1 MQATYPLRIR
11 DGRAQ
16 RYRAAMDEGLP
27 IAYEVLERDVPVY
40 ASGGELV
47 GTVDHVVAAAAQ
59 DIFHGIVVRTN
70 AGQRFVDAD
79 QVASL
84 HEHGVDLRID
94 DEQAAALPSPHGG
107 APVYRD
113 NEPGIKPSRWH
124 HFVDTMEGRA
134 AGERF
139 KEER

>member
-1 MQATYPLRIR
+1 MS
-11 DGRAQ
+11 
-16 RYRAAMDEGLP
+16 MDEGLP
-27 IAYEVLERDVPVY
+27 IAYVVLERNVPVY

-47 GTVDHVVAAAAQ
+47 GTVDHVVAAREQ
-59 DIFHGIVVRTN
+59 DIFHGIVIGTGSGR
-70 AGQRFVDAD
+70 RFVAAD

-94 DEQAAALPSPHGG
+94 EAEASALPEPHGG

-113 NEPGIKPSRWH
+113 NEPGVKPGRWR

-134 AGERF
+134 ARENF
-139 KEER
+139 KEEK